1 MSRLEEALKRAGN
14 GGLFGATTDAT
25 SGTSATSSEPE
36 SRLEPITEVALE
48 PVVKDAE
55 QPSDR
60 TATAADPSLRPDD
73 PSSRVPR
80 VSPPITAR
88 PSPVATA
95 PGVAEKV
102 VVDSETNPASVEQYR
117 RLAAVLHHAQN
128 ERGLRVIMV
137 TSALPGE
144 GKTLTASNLA
154 LTLSESYQR
163 RVLLVDADLRR
174 PSIHQL
180 FALPS
185 LSGLS
190 DGLRSIEDRKL
201 TLVEVSPRL
210 TVLPAGRP
218 DPDPMSIL
226 TSSRMQYVL
235 DEAREKFDWVI
246 VDTPPVGLMP
256 DAHLLAA
263 MVDGALLIIGS
274 AMSPHRSV
282 AKAAEVIGR
291 ERILGVVLNRVD
303 PADLTHDGYYYP
315 YYVKSLSPRQ

>member
-1 MSRLEEALKRAGN
+1 MSRLEEALKRSGT
-14 GGLFGATTDAT
+14 GRMFGTQSESPAEAPAPLDSAVSDAATVEPATDMSPHLLARRPEAADAQTSRPPASADLSDTLTTDP
-25 SGTSATSSEPE
+25 G
-36 SRLEPITEVALE
+36 
-48 PVVKDAE
+48 
-55 QPSDR
+55 
-60 TATAADPSLRPDD
+60 
-73 PSSRVPR
+73 
-80 VSPPITAR
+80 
-88 PSPVATA
+88 PVATA
-95 PGVAEKV
+95 AGVAEKV
-102 VVDSETNPASVEQYR
+102 VVDAETNPASVEQYR

-128 ERGLRVIMV
+128 ERGIRVIMV

-174 PSIHQL
+174 PSVHQL

-190 DGLRSIEDRKL
+190 DGLRSVEDRKL
-201 TLVEVSPRL
+201 TLVEVSTRL

-218 DPDPMSIL
+218 DPDPMSVL

-263 MVDGALLIIGS
+263 MVDGAVLIVG
-274 AMSPHRSV
+274 AGMSPHRTV

-291 ERILGVVLNRVD
+291 DRILGVVLNRVQHTD
-303 PADLTHDGYYYP
+303 TSHDGYYYSS
-315 YYVKSLSPRQ
+315 YYGSSTTLKR

>member
-1 MSRLEEALKRAGN
+1 MSRLEEALKRSGS
-14 GGLFGATTDAT
+14 GGLFGGVPGDGSTAAAALPGSPVRDPQATSDESDEPAGLTTRAHFDTERAPGDPMRDDAT
-25 SGTSATSSEPE
+25 GRQVELTTEPG
-36 SRLEPITEVALE
+36 
-48 PVVKDAE
+48 
-55 QPSDR
+55 
-60 TATAADPSLRPDD
+60 
-73 PSSRVPR
+73 
-80 VSPPITAR
+80 
-88 PSPVATA
+88 PVATA
-95 PGVAEKV
+95 AGVAEKV
-102 VVDSETNPASVEQYR
+102 VVDAETNPASVEQYR

-128 ERGLRVIMV
+128 ERGLKVIMV

-201 TLVEVSPRL
+201 TLVEVSSHL

-218 DPDPMSIL
+218 DPDPMSVL

-263 MVDGALLIIGS
+263 MVDGALLIIG
-274 AMSPHRSV
+274 AGMSPHRAV
-282 AKAAEVIGR
+282 AKAADVIGR
-291 ERILGVVLNRVD
+291 DRILGVVLNRVARND
-303 PADLTHDGYYYP
+303 MSHGAYYYS
-315 YYVKSLSPRQ
+315 YYGTPTDLRR

>member
-1 MSRLEEALKRAGN
+1 MSRLEEALKRSGT
-14 GGLFGATTDAT
+14 GGLFGTASESPVAAPEPADSAASDDAPVEPPAEMSPHLLARRPEAVDSSPQSSRPPAPADLSDTLTTDP
-25 SGTSATSSEPE
+25 G
-36 SRLEPITEVALE
+36 
-48 PVVKDAE
+48 
-55 QPSDR
+55 
-60 TATAADPSLRPDD
+60 
-73 PSSRVPR
+73 
-80 VSPPITAR
+80 
-88 PSPVATA
+88 PVATA
-95 PGVAEKV
+95 AGVAEKV
-102 VVDSETNPASVEQYR
+102 VVDAETNPASVEQYR

-128 ERGLRVIMV
+128 ERGIRVIMV

-174 PSIHQL
+174 PSVHQL

-190 DGLRSIEDRKL
+190 DGLRAVEDRKL
-201 TLVEVSPRL
+201 TLVEVSTRL

-218 DPDPMSIL
+218 DPDPMSVL

-263 MVDGALLIIGS
+263 MVDGAVLIVG
-274 AMSPHRSV
+274 AGMSPHRTV

-291 ERILGVVLNRVD
+291 DRILGVVLNRVQNTD
-303 PADLTHDGYYYP
+303 TSHDGYYYNS
-315 YYVKSLSPRQ
+315 YYGSSTNLKR

>member
-14 GGLFGATTDAT
+14 GGLFGSPPGDASVPAPAAPATRATEAAGVAVDQESAAQPHGGVVVQELAAQELVSGGPRAAALTTDP
-25 SGTSATSSEPE
+25 G
-36 SRLEPITEVALE
+36 
-48 PVVKDAE
+48 
-55 QPSDR
+55 
-60 TATAADPSLRPDD
+60 
-73 PSSRVPR
+73 
-80 VSPPITAR
+80 
-88 PSPVATA
+88 PVATA
-95 PGVAEKV
+95 AGVAEKV
-102 VVDSETNPASVEQYR
+102 VVDADTNPASVEQYR

-163 RVLLVDADLRR
+163 RVLLIDADLRR
-174 PSIHQL
+174 PSVHQL

-190 DGLRSIEDRKL
+190 DGLRSAEDRKL
-201 TLVEVSPRL
+201 TLVEVSSHL

-218 DPDPMSIL
+218 DPDPMSVL

-263 MVDGALLIIGS
+263 MVDGAVLIIG
-274 AMSPHRSV
+274 AGMSPHRAV

-291 ERILGVVLNRVD
+291 DRILGVVLNRVAGSD
-303 PADLTHDGYYYP
+303 MHGGYYYS
-315 YYVKSLSPRQ
+315 YYGTSSRLKE

>member
-1 MSRLEEALKRAGN
+1 MSRLEEALKRSGS
-14 GGLFGATTDAT
+14 GELFGGT
-25 SGTSATSSEPE
+25 SGDGSTAASAPPASQVRDPEAFSHQSSEPAGLTTRARFDTAPASSDPMRE
-36 SRLEPITEVALE
+36 DAAGRQVELTAEPGLV
-48 PVVKDAE
+48 
-55 QPSDR
+55 
-60 TATAADPSLRPDD
+60 ATAA
-73 PSSRVPR
+73 
-80 VSPPITAR
+80 
-88 PSPVATA
+88 
-95 PGVAEKV
+95 GVAEKV
-102 VVDSETNPASVEQYR
+102 VVDADTNPASVEQYR

-128 ERGLRVIMV
+128 ERGLKVIMV

-190 DGLRSIEDRKL
+190 DGLRSVEDRKL
-201 TLVEVSPRL
+201 TLVEVSSHL

-218 DPDPMSIL
+218 DPDPMSVL

-263 MVDGALLIIGS
+263 MVDGALLIIG
-274 AMSPHRSV
+274 AGMSPHRAV

-291 ERILGVVLNRVD
+291 DRILGVVLNRVARND
-303 PADLTHDGYYYP
+303 MSHGSYYYL
-315 YYVKSLSPRQ
+315 YYDAPTDLRR

>member
-1 MSRLEEALKRAGN
+1 MSRLEEALKRSGS
-14 GGLFGATTDAT
+14 GGLFGGVPGDGSTAAPALPGSPVRDPQAT
-25 SGTSATSSEPE
+25 SDKSDEPAGLTTRARFDTE
-36 SRLEPITEVALE
+36 RAPGDPMRDDAIARQVELTPEPG
-48 PVVKDAE
+48 
-55 QPSDR
+55 
-60 TATAADPSLRPDD
+60 
-73 PSSRVPR
+73 
-80 VSPPITAR
+80 
-88 PSPVATA
+88 PVATA
-95 PGVAEKV
+95 AGVAEKV
-102 VVDSETNPASVEQYR
+102 VVDAETNPASVEQYR

-128 ERGLRVIMV
+128 ERGLKVIMV

-185 LSGLS
+185 LAGLS

-201 TLVEVSPRL
+201 TLVEVSSHL

-218 DPDPMSIL
+218 DPDPMSVL

-263 MVDGALLIIGS
+263 MVDGALLIIG
-274 AMSPHRSV
+274 AGMSPHRAV
-282 AKAAEVIGR
+282 AKAADVIGR
-291 ERILGVVLNRVD
+291 DRILGVVLNRVARND
-303 PADLTHDGYYYP
+303 MSHGAYYYS
-315 YYVKSLSPRQ
+315 YYGTPTDLRR

>member
-1 MSRLEEALKRAGN
+1 MSRLEEALKRSGT
-14 GGLFGATTDAT
+14 GGLFGGQHEEPAAAPAPVDAP
-25 SGTSATSSEPE
+25 SPDAPSEASS
-36 SRLEPITEVALE
+36 
-48 PVVKDAE
+48 
-55 QPSDR
+55 SDVSPQVLAR
-60 TATAADPSLRPDD
+60 RPDAASSGAPPERTPALFD
-73 PSSRVPR
+73 PAD
-80 VSPPITAR
+80 ITTE
-88 PSPVATA
+88 PGPVATA
-95 PGVAEKV
+95 AGVAEKV
-102 VVDSETNPASVEQYR
+102 VVDAETNPASVEQYR

-190 DGLRSIEDRKL
+190 DGLRSVEDRKL
-201 TLVEVSPRL
+201 TLVEVSSRL

-218 DPDPMSIL
+218 DPDPMSVL
-226 TSSRMQYVL
+226 TSSRMQFVL

-263 MVDGALLIIGS
+263 MVDGAILIVG
-274 AMSPHRSV
+274 AGMSPHRTV

-291 ERILGVVLNRVD
+291 ERILGVVLNRVQD
-303 PADLTHDGYYYP
+303 NDMSHDGYYYS
-315 YYVKSLSPRQ
+315 YYGTGTSLKR

>member
-1 MSRLEEALKRAGN
+1 MSRLEEALKRSGSSE
-14 GGLFGATTDAT
+14 LFGATPGDGSTAASAEPGSPVRDPQAISDESGEPAAGLTTRARADAE
-25 SGTSATSSEPE
+25 SATSHDPMREDAVVRQVELTAEPG
-36 SRLEPITEVALE
+36 
-48 PVVKDAE
+48 
-55 QPSDR
+55 
-60 TATAADPSLRPDD
+60 
-73 PSSRVPR
+73 
-80 VSPPITAR
+80 
-88 PSPVATA
+88 PVATA
-95 PGVAEKV
+95 AGVAEKV
-102 VVDSETNPASVEQYR
+102 VVDADTNPASVEQYR

-190 DGLRSIEDRKL
+190 DGLRSVEDRKL
-201 TLVEVSPRL
+201 TLVEVSSHL

-218 DPDPMSIL
+218 DPDPMSVL

-263 MVDGALLIIGS
+263 MVDGALLIIG
-274 AMSPHRSV
+274 AGMSPHRAV
-282 AKAAEVIGR
+282 AKAADVIGR
-291 ERILGVVLNRVD
+291 DRILGVVLNRVARND
-303 PADLTHDGYYYP
+303 MSHGAYYYS
-315 YYVKSLSPRQ
+315 YYGDPTDLRR

>member
-1 MSRLEEALKRAGN
+1 MSRIEEALKRAGN
-14 GGLFGATTDAT
+14 GGEPGAPPPAV
-25 SGTSATSSEPE
+25 SA
-36 SRLEPITEVALE
+36 V
-48 PVVKDAE
+48 D
-55 QPSDR
+55 
-60 TATAADPSLRPDD
+60 TATGSDVPSLDD
-73 PSSRVPR
+73 AAVYSRAERVEAERSQELTTRQPTNGGPAHDDGVPLE
-80 VSPPITAR
+80 A
-88 PSPVATA
+88 PVATA

-102 VVDSETNPASVEQYR
+102 VVDAETNPASIEQYR

-144 GKTLTASNLA
+144 GKTLTAANLA

-163 RVLLVDADLRR
+163 RVLLIDADLRR
-174 PSIHQL
+174 PSVHQL

-185 LSGLS
+185 LSGLT
-190 DGLRSIEDRKL
+190 DGLRSVEDRKL

-218 DPDPMSIL
+218 DPDPMSVL

-235 DEAREKFDWVI
+235 DEARTKFDWVI

-263 MVDGALLIIGS
+263 MVDGAVLIIG
-274 AMSPHRSV
+274 AGMSPHRAV
-282 AKAAEVIGR
+282 AKAADVIGR
-291 ERILGVVLNRVD
+291 DRILGVVLNRV
-303 PADLTHDGYYYP
+303 PHTDLNSSYHYP
-315 YYVKSLSPRQ
+315 YYTSLTRSKV

>member
-1 MSRLEEALKRAGN
+1 MSRLEEALKRSGS
-14 GGLFGATTDAT
+14 GELFGGT
-25 SGTSATSSEPE
+25 SGDGSTAASAPPASPVRDPEAFSHQSSEPAGLTTRARFDTAPASSDPMRE
-36 SRLEPITEVALE
+36 
-48 PVVKDAE
+48 DATGRQVE
-55 QPSDR
+55 LTADPGLV
-60 TATAADPSLRPDD
+60 ATAA
-73 PSSRVPR
+73 
-80 VSPPITAR
+80 
-88 PSPVATA
+88 
-95 PGVAEKV
+95 GVAEKV
-102 VVDSETNPASVEQYR
+102 VVDADTNPASVEQYR

-190 DGLRSIEDRKL
+190 DGLRSVEDRKL
-201 TLVEVSPRL
+201 TLVEVSSHL

-218 DPDPMSIL
+218 DPDPMSVL

-263 MVDGALLIIGS
+263 MVDGALLIIG
-274 AMSPHRSV
+274 AGMSPHRAV

-291 ERILGVVLNRVD
+291 DRILGVVLNRVARND
-303 PADLTHDGYYYP
+303 MSHGAYYYM
-315 YYVKSLSPRQ
+315 YYGAPTDLRR

>member
-1 MSRLEEALKRAGN
+1 MSRLEEALKRSGS
-14 GGLFGATTDAT
+14 GGLFGTA
-25 SGTSATSSEPE
+25 SGDGPAGASALPGPPADHPSAESEASGDRAAGLTAR
-36 SRLEPITEVALE
+36 SRVDGEPAAPHQTMRQEVARQVELTTE
-48 PVVKDAE
+48 AG
-55 QPSDR
+55 
-60 TATAADPSLRPDD
+60 
-73 PSSRVPR
+73 
-80 VSPPITAR
+80 
-88 PSPVATA
+88 PVATA
-95 PGVAEKV
+95 AGVAEKI
-102 VVDSETNPASVEQYR
+102 VVDSDTNPASVEQYR

-144 GKTLTASNLA
+144 GKTLTAANLA

-190 DGLRSIEDRKL
+190 DGLRSVEDRKL
-201 TLVEVSPRL
+201 TLVEVSSRL

-218 DPDPMSIL
+218 DPDPMSVL

-263 MVDGALLIIGS
+263 MVDGAVLIIG
-274 AMSPHRSV
+274 AGMSPHRAV
-282 AKAAEVIGR
+282 AKAADVIGR
-291 ERILGVVLNRVD
+291 ERILGVVLNRVEQTD
-303 PADLTHDGYYYP
+303 MSHDGYYYS
-315 YYVKSLSPRQ
+315 YYGTTNLKR

>member
-1 MSRLEEALKRAGN
+1 MSRLEEALKRSGT
-14 GGLFGATTDAT
+14 GGLFGTQSEPPAEAPAPLDDAAASDAATVEPAAAMSPHLLARRPEAADAQAIRPPASADLSETLTTDP
-25 SGTSATSSEPE
+25 G
-36 SRLEPITEVALE
+36 
-48 PVVKDAE
+48 
-55 QPSDR
+55 
-60 TATAADPSLRPDD
+60 
-73 PSSRVPR
+73 
-80 VSPPITAR
+80 
-88 PSPVATA
+88 PVATA
-95 PGVAEKV
+95 AGVAEKV
-102 VVDSETNPASVEQYR
+102 VVDAETNPASIEQYR

-128 ERGLRVIMV
+128 ERGIRVIMV

-174 PSIHQL
+174 PSVHQL

-190 DGLRSIEDRKL
+190 DGLRSVEDRKL
-201 TLVEVSPRL
+201 TLVEVSTRL

-218 DPDPMSIL
+218 DPDPMSVL

-263 MVDGALLIIGS
+263 MVDGAVLIVG
-274 AMSPHRSV
+274 AGMSPHRTV

-291 ERILGVVLNRVD
+291 DRILGVVLNRVQHTD
-303 PADLTHDGYYYP
+303 TSHDGYYYSS
-315 YYVKSLSPRQ
+315 YYGSSTSLKR

>member
-1 MSRLEEALKRAGN
+1 MSRLEEALKRSGS
-14 GGLFGATTDAT
+14 GELFGGT
-25 SGTSATSSEPE
+25 SGDGSTAASAPPASQVRDPEAFSHQSSEPAGLTTRARFDTAPE
-36 SRLEPITEVALE
+36 SSDPTREDAAGRQVELTAEPGLV
-48 PVVKDAE
+48 
-55 QPSDR
+55 
-60 TATAADPSLRPDD
+60 ATAA
-73 PSSRVPR
+73 
-80 VSPPITAR
+80 
-88 PSPVATA
+88 
-95 PGVAEKV
+95 GVAEKV
-102 VVDSETNPASVEQYR
+102 VVDADTNPASVEQYR

-190 DGLRSIEDRKL
+190 DGLRSVEDRKL
-201 TLVEVSPRL
+201 TLVEVSSHL

-218 DPDPMSIL
+218 DPDPMSVL

-263 MVDGALLIIGS
+263 MVDGALLIIG
-274 AMSPHRSV
+274 AGMSPHRAV

-291 ERILGVVLNRVD
+291 DRILGVVLNRVARND
-303 PADLTHDGYYYP
+303 MSHGAYYYM
-315 YYVKSLSPRQ
+315 YYGAPTDLRR

>member
-1 MSRLEEALKRAGN
+1 MSRLEEALKRSGS
-14 GGLFGATTDAT
+14 GELFGGPPVDESTIASALPGSPDRDPQAISDESDEPDSLMTRARFDTEPAPGDPMREDAT
-25 SGTSATSSEPE
+25 ARQVELTAEPG
-36 SRLEPITEVALE
+36 
-48 PVVKDAE
+48 PVV
-55 QPSDR
+55 
-60 TATAADPSLRPDD
+60 TAA
-73 PSSRVPR
+73 
-80 VSPPITAR
+80 
-88 PSPVATA
+88 
-95 PGVAEKV
+95 GVAEKV
-102 VVDSETNPASVEQYR
+102 VVDAETNPASVEQYR

-190 DGLRSIEDRKL
+190 DGLRSVEDRKL
-201 TLVEVSPRL
+201 TLVEVSSHL

-218 DPDPMSIL
+218 DPDPMSVL

-263 MVDGALLIIGS
+263 MVDGALLIIG
-274 AMSPHRSV
+274 AGMSPHRAV
-282 AKAAEVIGR
+282 AKAADVIGR
-291 ERILGVVLNRVD
+291 DRILGVVLNRVGRTD
-303 PADLTHDGYYYP
+303 MSHGAYYYS
-315 YYVKSLSPRQ
+315 YYGTPTDLRR

>member
-1 MSRLEEALKRAGN
+1 MSRLEEALKRSGT
-14 GGLFGATTDAT
+14 GGLFGGQHEEPAAAPAPVDAPLPDAP
-25 SGTSATSSEPE
+25 SEASS
-36 SRLEPITEVALE
+36 
-48 PVVKDAE
+48 
-55 QPSDR
+55 SDVSPQVLAR
-60 TATAADPSLRPDD
+60 RPDAASSGAPPERTPALFD
-73 PSSRVPR
+73 PAD
-80 VSPPITAR
+80 ITTE
-88 PSPVATA
+88 PGPVATA
-95 PGVAEKV
+95 AGVAEKV
-102 VVDSETNPASVEQYR
+102 VVDAETNPASVEQYR

-190 DGLRSIEDRKL
+190 DGLRSVEDRKL
-201 TLVEVSPRL
+201 TLVEVSSRL

-218 DPDPMSIL
+218 DPDPMSVL
-226 TSSRMQYVL
+226 TSSRMQFVL

-263 MVDGALLIIGS
+263 MVDGAILIVG
-274 AMSPHRSV
+274 AGMSPHRTV

-291 ERILGVVLNRVD
+291 ERILGVVLNRVQD
-303 PADLTHDGYYYP
+303 NDMSHDGYYYS
-315 YYVKSLSPRQ
+315 YYGTGTSLTR

>member
-1 MSRLEEALKRAGN
+1 MSRLEEALKRSGT
-14 GGLFGATTDAT
+14 GELFGNREQPAAEPAAPQAPVDSESSDLLPALELRRPEPPQTEVPQGRGPAAPVEEPATLTTDP
-25 SGTSATSSEPE
+25 G
-36 SRLEPITEVALE
+36 
-48 PVVKDAE
+48 
-55 QPSDR
+55 
-60 TATAADPSLRPDD
+60 
-73 PSSRVPR
+73 
-80 VSPPITAR
+80 
-88 PSPVATA
+88 PVATA
-95 PGVAEKV
+95 AGVAEKV
-102 VVDSETNPASVEQYR
+102 VVDAETNPASVEQYR

-128 ERGLRVIMV
+128 ERGLRVIMI

-144 GKTLTASNLA
+144 GKTLTAANLA

-190 DGLRSIEDRKL
+190 DGLRSVEDRKL
-201 TLVEVSPRL
+201 TLVELSSRL

-218 DPDPMSIL
+218 DPDPMSVL

-263 MVDGALLIIGS
+263 MVDGAVLIIG
-274 AMSPHRSV
+274 AGMSSHRAVS
-282 AKAAEVIGR
+282 KAAEVIGR
-291 ERILGVVLNRVD
+291 ERILGVVLNRVHD
-303 PADLTHDGYYYP
+303 GDLSHDGYYS
-315 YYVKSLSPRQ
+315 YYTTGANLTR

>member
-1 MSRLEEALKRAGN
+1 MSRLEEALKRSGT
-14 GGLFGATTDAT
+14 GGLFGNEGPPAVPAAESAATETPVAPVTAEGPPALLRRAEAPEPQPPPGPTQAPPIDGGASLT
-25 SGTSATSSEPE
+25 SEPG
-36 SRLEPITEVALE
+36 
-48 PVVKDAE
+48 
-55 QPSDR
+55 
-60 TATAADPSLRPDD
+60 
-73 PSSRVPR
+73 
-80 VSPPITAR
+80 
-88 PSPVATA
+88 PVATA
-95 PGVAEKV
+95 AGVAEKI
-102 VVDSETNPASVEQYR
+102 VVDAETNPASVEQYR

-190 DGLRSIEDRKL
+190 DGLRSVEDRKL
-201 TLVEVSPRL
+201 TLVELSSRL

-218 DPDPMSIL
+218 DPDPMSVL

-263 MVDGALLIIGS
+263 MVDGAVLIVG
-274 AMSPHRSV
+274 AGMSSHRAV

-291 ERILGVVLNRVD
+291 ERILGVVLNRVND
-303 PADLTHDGYYYP
+303 GDLSHDGYYT
-315 YYVKSLSPRQ
+315 YYYNTGANFTR

>member
-1 MSRLEEALKRAGN
+1 MSRLEEALKRAGS
-14 GGLFGATTDAT
+14 GGTFGGPRT
-25 SGTSATSSEPE
+25 E
-36 SRLEPITEVALE
+36 STAALPSPTPDIADDRPTAARITAEDVPDVE
-48 PVVKDAE
+48 PVE
-55 QPSDR
+55 RR
-60 TATAADPSLRPDD
+60 TTVRESGPQTRD
-73 PSSRVPR
+73 VG
-80 VSPPITAR
+80 
-88 PSPVATA
+88 PSPEAVPVPEGTGPVSTA

-128 ERGLRVIMV
+128 ERGLRVIMI

-154 LTLSESYQR
+154 LTLSESYHR
-163 RVLLVDADLRR
+163 RVLLIDADLRR

-185 LSGLS
+185 LSGLT

-201 TLVEVSPRL
+201 TLVEISPRL

-218 DPDPMSIL
+218 DADPMSIL
-226 TSSRMQYVL
+226 TSSRMESVL

-256 DAHLLAA
+256 DAHILAA
-263 MVDGALLIIGS
+263 MVDGALLVIG
-274 AMSPHRSV
+274 AGMSPYRAV
-282 AKAAEVIGR
+282 AKATDVIGR
-291 ERILGVVLNRVD
+291 DRILGVVLNRVVES
-303 PADLTHDGYYYP
+303 DLSHDGYYYS
-315 YYVKSLSPRQ
+315 YYGVSYDAK

>member
-1 MSRLEEALKRAGN
+1 
-14 GGLFGATTDAT
+14 
-25 SGTSATSSEPE
+25 
-36 SRLEPITEVALE
+36 V
-48 PVVKDAE
+48 
-55 QPSDR
+55 
-60 TATAADPSLRPDD
+60 ATAA
-73 PSSRVPR
+73 
-80 VSPPITAR
+80 
-88 PSPVATA
+88 
-95 PGVAEKV
+95 GVAEKV
-102 VVDSETNPASVEQYR
+102 VVDAETNPASVEQYR

-174 PSIHQL
+174 PSVHQL

-190 DGLRSIEDRKL
+190 DGLRSVEDRKL
-201 TLVEVSPRL
+201 TLVEVSSRL

-218 DPDPMSIL
+218 DPDPMSVL

-263 MVDGALLIIGS
+263 MVDGAVLIIG
-274 AMSPHRSV
+274 AGMSPYRTV

-303 PADLTHDGYYYP
+303 DGDMSHDGYYYS
-315 YYVKSLSPRQ
+315 YYGTGTSLKR

>member
-1 MSRLEEALKRAGN
+1 
-14 GGLFGATTDAT
+14 
-25 SGTSATSSEPE
+25 
-36 SRLEPITEVALE
+36 
-48 PVVKDAE
+48 
-55 QPSDR
+55 
-60 TATAADPSLRPDD
+60 
-73 PSSRVPR
+73 
-80 VSPPITAR
+80 
-88 PSPVATA
+88 
-95 PGVAEKV
+95 
-102 VVDSETNPASVEQYR
+102 
-117 RLAAVLHHAQN
+117 
-128 ERGLRVIMV
+128 MV

-163 RVLLVDADLRR
+163 RVLLIDADLRR

-190 DGLRSIEDRKL
+190 DGLRSMEDRKL

-218 DPDPMSIL
+218 DPDPMSVL

-263 MVDGALLIIGS
+263 MVDGALLVIG
-274 AMSPHRSV
+274 AGMSPHRV
-282 AKAAEVIGR
+282 VGKTAEVIGR
-291 ERILGVVLNRVD
+291 DRILGVVLNRVARND
-303 PADLTHDGYYYP
+303 MSHGAYYYS
-315 YYVKSLSPRQ
+315 YYGASTDLRR

>member
-1 MSRLEEALKRAGN
+1 MSRLEEALKRSGS
-14 GGLFGATTDAT
+14 GELFGAT
-25 SGTSATSSEPE
+25 SGDGS
-36 SRLEPITEVALE
+36 
-48 PVVKDAE
+48 
-55 QPSDR
+55 
-60 TATAADPSLRPDD
+60 TAASALPGSPARDPQAISDESGEPAGTRARFDTVPTPGD
-73 PSSRVPR
+73 PMREDAVAR
-80 VSPPITAR
+80 QVELTAE
-88 PSPVATA
+88 PGPVATA
-95 PGVAEKV
+95 AGVAEKV
-102 VVDSETNPASVEQYR
+102 VVDAETNPASVEQYR

-190 DGLRSIEDRKL
+190 DGLRSVEDRKL
-201 TLVEVSPRL
+201 TLVEVSSHL

-218 DPDPMSIL
+218 DPDPMSVL

-263 MVDGALLIIGS
+263 MVDGALLIIG
-274 AMSPHRSV
+274 AGMSPHRAV
-282 AKAAEVIGR
+282 AKAADVIGR
-291 ERILGVVLNRVD
+291 DRILGVVLNRVARND
-303 PADLTHDGYYYP
+303 MSHGAYYYS
-315 YYVKSLSPRQ
+315 YYGAPTDLRR

>member
-1 MSRLEEALKRAGN
+1 MSRLEEALKRSGT
-14 GGLFGATTDAT
+14 GGLFGGHGEEPPAAP
-25 SGTSATSSEPE
+25 AAPAPE
-36 SRLEPITEVALE
+36 SPALE
-48 PVVKDAE
+48 TPIAPALGEPAPGLLLRRVDAPE
-55 QPSDR
+55 PQTTPEPPQ
-60 TATAADPSLRPDD
+60 AAQTDPGGSLTTEPG
-73 PSSRVPR
+73 
-80 VSPPITAR
+80 
-88 PSPVATA
+88 PVATA
-95 PGVAEKV
+95 AGVAEKV
-102 VVDSETNPASVEQYR
+102 VVDAETNPASVEQYR

-174 PSIHQL
+174 PSVHQL

-190 DGLRSIEDRKL
+190 DGLRSVEDRKL
-201 TLVEVSPRL
+201 TLVEVSSRL

-218 DPDPMSIL
+218 DPDPMSVL

-263 MVDGALLIIGS
+263 MVDGAVLIIG
-274 AMSPHRSV
+274 AGMSPHRTV

-303 PADLTHDGYYYP
+303 DSDMSHDGYYYS
-315 YYVKSLSPRQ
+315 YYGTGTNLKR

>member
-1 MSRLEEALKRAGN
+1 VAAPEPADSAASDDVPVEPPAEMSPHLLARRPEAVDSSPQSSRPPAPADLSDT
-14 GGLFGATTDAT
+14 LTTDP
-25 SGTSATSSEPE
+25 G
-36 SRLEPITEVALE
+36 
-48 PVVKDAE
+48 
-55 QPSDR
+55 
-60 TATAADPSLRPDD
+60 
-73 PSSRVPR
+73 
-80 VSPPITAR
+80 
-88 PSPVATA
+88 PVATA
-95 PGVAEKV
+95 AGVAEKV
-102 VVDSETNPASVEQYR
+102 VVDAETNPASVEQYR

-128 ERGLRVIMV
+128 ERGIRVIMV

-174 PSIHQL
+174 PSVHQL

-190 DGLRSIEDRKL
+190 DGLRSVEDRKL
-201 TLVEVSPRL
+201 TLVEVSTRL

-218 DPDPMSIL
+218 DPDPMSVL

-263 MVDGALLIIGS
+263 MVDGAVLIVG
-274 AMSPHRSV
+274 AGMSPHRTV

-291 ERILGVVLNRVD
+291 DRILGVVLNRVQHSD
-303 PADLTHDGYYYP
+303 TSHDGYYYSS
-315 YYVKSLSPRQ
+315 YYGSSTTLKR

>member
-1 MSRLEEALKRAGN
+1 MSRLEEALKRSGT
-14 GGLFGATTDAT
+14 GGLFGTQNEPPAEAPAPLDSAASSEAATVEPAAAMSPHLLARRPEAADAQPSRPPASADLSGTLTTDP
-25 SGTSATSSEPE
+25 G
-36 SRLEPITEVALE
+36 
-48 PVVKDAE
+48 
-55 QPSDR
+55 
-60 TATAADPSLRPDD
+60 
-73 PSSRVPR
+73 
-80 VSPPITAR
+80 
-88 PSPVATA
+88 PVATA
-95 PGVAEKV
+95 AGVAEKV
-102 VVDSETNPASVEQYR
+102 VVDAETNPASVEQYR

-128 ERGLRVIMV
+128 ERGIRVIMV

-174 PSIHQL
+174 PSVHQL

-190 DGLRSIEDRKL
+190 DGLRSVEDRKL
-201 TLVEVSPRL
+201 TLVEVSTRL

-218 DPDPMSIL
+218 DPDPMSVL

-263 MVDGALLIIGS
+263 MVDGAVLIVG
-274 AMSPHRSV
+274 AGMSPHRTV

-291 ERILGVVLNRVD
+291 DRILGVVLNRVQHSD
-303 PADLTHDGYYYP
+303 TSHDGYYYSS
-315 YYVKSLSPRQ
+315 YYGSSTTLKR

>member
-1 MSRLEEALKRAGN
+1 MSRLEEALKRSGT
-14 GGLFGATTDAT
+14 GGLFGTASESPVAAPEPADSAASDDVPVEPPAEMSPHLLARRPEAVDSSPQSSRPPAPADLSDTLTTDP
-25 SGTSATSSEPE
+25 G
-36 SRLEPITEVALE
+36 
-48 PVVKDAE
+48 
-55 QPSDR
+55 
-60 TATAADPSLRPDD
+60 
-73 PSSRVPR
+73 
-80 VSPPITAR
+80 
-88 PSPVATA
+88 PVATA
-95 PGVAEKV
+95 AGVAEKV
-102 VVDSETNPASVEQYR
+102 VVDAETNPASVEQYR

-128 ERGLRVIMV
+128 ERGIRVIMV

-174 PSIHQL
+174 PSVHQL

-190 DGLRSIEDRKL
+190 DGLRSVEDRKL
-201 TLVEVSPRL
+201 TLVEVSTRL

-218 DPDPMSIL
+218 DPDPMSVL

-263 MVDGALLIIGS
+263 MVDGAVLIVG
-274 AMSPHRSV
+274 AGMSPHRTV

-291 ERILGVVLNRVD
+291 DRILGVVLNRVQHSD
-303 PADLTHDGYYYP
+303 TSHDGYYYSS
-315 YYVKSLSPRQ
+315 YYGSSTTLKR

>member
-1 MSRLEEALKRAGN
+1 MSRLEEALKRSGT
-14 GGLFGATTDAT
+14 GGLFGTPN
-25 SGTSATSSEPE
+25 E
-36 SRLEPITEVALE
+36 
-48 PVVKDAE
+48 
-55 QPSDR
+55 
-60 TATAADPSLRPDD
+60 
-73 PSSRVPR
+73 
-80 VSPPITAR
+80 
-88 PSPVATA
+88 SPVATPEPAESAASDDA
-95 PGVAEKV
+95 PVEPPAEMSPHLLARRPEAVDSSPQSSRPPASADLSDTLTTDPGPVATAAGVAEKV
-102 VVDSETNPASVEQYR
+102 VVDAETNPASVEQYR

-128 ERGLRVIMV
+128 ERGIRVIMV

-174 PSIHQL
+174 PSVHQL

-190 DGLRSIEDRKL
+190 DGLRSMEDRKL
-201 TLVEVSPRL
+201 TLVEVSTRL

-218 DPDPMSIL
+218 DPDPMSVL

-263 MVDGALLIIGS
+263 MVDGAVLIVG
-274 AMSPHRSV
+274 AGMSPHRTV

-291 ERILGVVLNRVD
+291 DRIIGVVLNRVQNTD
-303 PADLTHDGYYYP
+303 TSHDGYY
-315 YYVKSLSPRQ
+315 

>member
-1 MSRLEEALKRAGN
+1 MSRLEEALKRSGS
-14 GGLFGATTDAT
+14 GGLFGGASDGVVVAPAPIETPAPEDVA
-25 SGTSATSSEPE
+25 PE
-36 SRLEPITEVALE
+36 SSAPEAAPQVLARRPEAIDPGA
-48 PVVKDAE
+48 DA
-55 QPSDR
+55 
-60 TATAADPSLRPDD
+60 
-73 PSSRVPR
+73 
-80 VSPPITAR
+80 AR
-88 PSPVATA
+88 PPFPLDPAETLTTEPGPVATA
-95 PGVAEKV
+95 AGVAEKV
-102 VVDSETNPASVEQYR
+102 VVDAETNPASVEQYR

-128 ERGLRVIMV
+128 ERGIRVIMV

-144 GKTLTASNLA
+144 GKTLTAANLA

-174 PSIHQL
+174 PSVHQL

-190 DGLRSIEDRKL
+190 DGLRSVEDRKL
-201 TLVEVSPRL
+201 TLVEVSSRL

-218 DPDPMSIL
+218 DPDPMSVL

-263 MVDGALLIIGS
+263 MVDGAVLIVG
-274 AMSPHRSV
+274 AGMSPHRTV

-291 ERILGVVLNRVD
+291 DRILGVVLNRVQNTD
-303 PADLTHDGYYYP
+303 MSHDGYYYS
-315 YYVKSLSPRQ
+315 YYGTNASLKR

>member
-1 MSRLEEALKRAGN
+1 MSRLEEALKRSGT
-14 GGLFGATTDAT
+14 GGLFGTESESPAEAPASLDSVASDAATVEPATDMSPHLLARRPEAADSQTSRPPAAADLSDALTTDP
-25 SGTSATSSEPE
+25 G
-36 SRLEPITEVALE
+36 
-48 PVVKDAE
+48 
-55 QPSDR
+55 
-60 TATAADPSLRPDD
+60 
-73 PSSRVPR
+73 
-80 VSPPITAR
+80 
-88 PSPVATA
+88 PVATA
-95 PGVAEKV
+95 AGVAEKV
-102 VVDSETNPASVEQYR
+102 VVDAETNPASVEQYR

-128 ERGLRVIMV
+128 ERGIRVIMV

-174 PSIHQL
+174 PSVHQL

-190 DGLRSIEDRKL
+190 DGLRSVEDRKL
-201 TLVEVSPRL
+201 TLVEVSTRL

-218 DPDPMSIL
+218 DPDPMSVL

-263 MVDGALLIIGS
+263 MVDGAVLIVG
-274 AMSPHRSV
+274 AGMSPHRTV

-291 ERILGVVLNRVD
+291 DRIIGVVLNRVQNTD
-303 PADLTHDGYYYP
+303 TSHDGYYYSS
-315 YYVKSLSPRQ
+315 YYGSSTNLKR

>member
-1 MSRLEEALKRAGN
+1 MA
-14 GGLFGATTDAT
+14 
-25 SGTSATSSEPE
+25 EPAP
-36 SRLEPITEVALE
+36 LEPPMADAPPPPTVSEVSPTVPARR
-48 PVVKDAE
+48 PD
-55 QPSDR
+55 
-60 TATAADPSLRPDD
+60 AADPGAQMSRMPAPAD
-73 PSSRVPR
+73 PSDTLTTEPG
-80 VSPPITAR
+80 
-88 PSPVATA
+88 PVATA
-95 PGVAEKV
+95 AGVAEKV
-102 VVDSETNPASVEQYR
+102 VVDAETNPASVEQYR

-174 PSIHQL
+174 PSVHQL

-190 DGLRSIEDRKL
+190 DGLRSVEDRKL
-201 TLVEVSPRL
+201 TLVEVSSRL

-218 DPDPMSIL
+218 DPDPMSVL

-263 MVDGALLIIGS
+263 MVDGAVLIVG
-274 AMSPHRSV
+274 AGMSPHRTV
-282 AKAAEVIGR
+282 AKAVEVIGR
-291 ERILGVVLNRVD
+291 ERILGVVLNRIHD
-303 PADLTHDGYYYP
+303 ADMSHDGYYYS
-315 YYVKSLSPRQ
+315 YYGTSTSLKR

>member
-1 MSRLEEALKRAGN
+1 MSRLEEALKRSGT
-14 GGLFGATTDAT
+14 GELFGGEPAPSPELSAGGESAAPPAPTEADAVPVR
-25 SGTSATSSEPE
+25 SAAEISPAALRRPASIESSTLVGDVPMAPAEASSTLTNEPG
-36 SRLEPITEVALE
+36 
-48 PVVKDAE
+48 
-55 QPSDR
+55 
-60 TATAADPSLRPDD
+60 
-73 PSSRVPR
+73 
-80 VSPPITAR
+80 
-88 PSPVATA
+88 PVATA
-95 PGVAEKV
+95 SGVAEKV
-102 VVDSETNPASVEQYR
+102 VVDADTNPASVEQYR

-144 GKTLTASNLA
+144 GKTLTAANLA

-163 RVLLVDADLRR
+163 RVLLVDGDLRR
-174 PSIHQL
+174 PSVHQL

-190 DGLRSIEDRKL
+190 DGLRSVEDRKL
-201 TLVEVSPRL
+201 TLVEVSSHL

-218 DPDPMSIL
+218 DPDPMSVL

-263 MVDGALLIIGS
+263 MVDGALLVIGA
-274 AMSPHRSV
+274 AMSPHRVV

-291 ERILGVVLNRVD
+291 DRILGVVLNRVSSTD
-303 PADLTHDGYYYP
+303 MSHGAYYYS
-315 YYVKSLSPRQ
+315 YYGSSTDFSR

>member
-1 MSRLEEALKRAGN
+1 MSRLEEALKRSGT
-14 GGLFGATTDAT
+14 GGLFGGQGEEPPAAP
-25 SGTSATSSEPE
+25 APE
-36 SRLEPITEVALE
+36 SSASETPIASVAGEPAPGLLLRRVQAPEPQSSPEPPQASSLEPGGSLTTE
-48 PVVKDAE
+48 PG
-55 QPSDR
+55 
-60 TATAADPSLRPDD
+60 
-73 PSSRVPR
+73 
-80 VSPPITAR
+80 
-88 PSPVATA
+88 PVATA
-95 PGVAEKV
+95 AGVAEKV
-102 VVDSETNPASVEQYR
+102 VVDAETNPASVEQYR

-174 PSIHQL
+174 PSVHQL

-190 DGLRSIEDRKL
+190 DGLRSVEDRKL
-201 TLVEVSPRL
+201 TLVEVSSRL

-218 DPDPMSIL
+218 DPDPMSVL

-246 VDTPPVGLMP
+246 VDTPPGGLMP

-263 MVDGALLIIGS
+263 MVDGAVLIIG
-274 AMSPHRSV
+274 AGMSPHRTV

-303 PADLTHDGYYYP
+303 DSDMSHDGYYYS
-315 YYVKSLSPRQ
+315 YYGTSTNLKR

>member
-1 MSRLEEALKRAGN
+1 MSRLEEALKRSAT
-14 GGLFGATTDAT
+14 GGLFGGVGEEPAAA
-25 SGTSATSSEPE
+25 SAEANVSSERPSAE
-36 SRLEPITEVALE
+36 ISSAPLRPTE
-48 PVVKDAE
+48 DAE
-55 QPSDR
+55 PS
-60 TATAADPSLRPDD
+60 TAARDVPMALGEPGSTLTNDPG
-73 PSSRVPR
+73 
-80 VSPPITAR
+80 
-88 PSPVATA
+88 PVATA
-95 PGVAEKV
+95 SGVAEKV
-102 VVDSETNPASVEQYR
+102 VVDAETNPASVEQYR

-144 GKTLTASNLA
+144 GKTLTAANLA

-163 RVLLVDADLRR
+163 RVLLVDGDLRR

-190 DGLRSIEDRKL
+190 DGLRSLEDRKL
-201 TLVEVSPRL
+201 TLVEVSSRL

-218 DPDPMSIL
+218 DPDPMSVL

-263 MVDGALLIIGS
+263 MVDGAILVIGA
-274 AMSPHRSV
+274 AMSPHRGV
-282 AKAAEVIGR
+282 AKAADVIGR
-291 ERILGVVLNRVD
+291 DRILGVVLNRVSNND
-303 PADLTHDGYYYP
+303 MSHGAYYYS
-315 YYVKSLSPRQ
+315 YYGASRDLRR

>member
-1 MSRLEEALKRAGN
+1 LKRSGS
-14 GGLFGATTDAT
+14 GELFGGVPVDGSTDAAALPG
-25 SGTSATSSEPE
+25 SPVRDPQATSDEPAGLTT
-36 SRLEPITEVALE
+36 RARFDTERAAGD
-48 PVVKDAE
+48 PMRD
-55 QPSDR
+55 D
-60 TATAADPSLRPDD
+60 ATAGQVEL
-73 PSSRVPR
+73 
-80 VSPPITAR
+80 TAA
-88 PSPVATA
+88 PGPVATA
-95 PGVAEKV
+95 AGVAEKV
-102 VVDSETNPASVEQYR
+102 VVDAETNPASVEQYR

-128 ERGLRVIMV
+128 ERGLKVIMV

-201 TLVEVSPRL
+201 TLVEVSSHL

-218 DPDPMSIL
+218 DPDPMSVL

-263 MVDGALLIIGS
+263 MVDGALLIIG
-274 AMSPHRSV
+274 AGMSPHRAV
-282 AKAAEVIGR
+282 AKAADVIGR
-291 ERILGVVLNRVD
+291 DRILGVVLNRVARND
-303 PADLTHDGYYYP
+303 MSHGAYYYS
-315 YYVKSLSPRQ
+315 YYGTQTDLRR

>member
-1 MSRLEEALKRAGN
+1 MSRLEEALKRSGT
-14 GGLFGATTDAT
+14 GGLFGGRGEEPSTAPVPESPASETPVAPV
-25 SGTSATSSEPE
+25 ASEPAPGLLL
-36 SRLEPITEVALE
+36 RRVQAPEPQPTPEPPQAAPMEPGGSLTTE
-48 PVVKDAE
+48 PG
-55 QPSDR
+55 
-60 TATAADPSLRPDD
+60 
-73 PSSRVPR
+73 
-80 VSPPITAR
+80 
-88 PSPVATA
+88 PVATA
-95 PGVAEKV
+95 AGVAEKV
-102 VVDSETNPASVEQYR
+102 VVDTETNPASVEQYR

-174 PSIHQL
+174 PSVHQL

-190 DGLRSIEDRKL
+190 DGLRSVEDRKL
-201 TLVEVSPRL
+201 TLVEVSSRL

-218 DPDPMSIL
+218 DPDPMSVL

-263 MVDGALLIIGS
+263 MVDGALLVIGAGMS
-274 AMSPHRSV
+274 AHRSV

-291 ERILGVVLNRVD
+291 DRILGVVLNRVEAGD
-303 PADLTHDGYYYP
+303 MSHDGYYYS
-315 YYVKSLSPRQ
+315 YYGNSTNLKR